1 MLLEPK
7 TRVSPGRPELANDGG
22 GTNRRR
28 YSAGAGPISRRKML
42 PHHHTRLKADMCGD
56 CSTPRSVSSNRLRA
70 ARIRCWVSHF
80 AFDSYAELEQRDW
93 FKQDHA
99 DRGQRHPE
107 MLMAEP
113 GETEFLSIFFSRCLR
128 ELRHMPPMRRRAD
141 RPKRWWWRWIRA
153 APGTWCVHR
162 G

>member
-80 AFDSYAELEQRDW
+80 AFDSHAELEQRDW

-113 GETEFLSIFFSRCLR
+113 GETEF
-128 ELRHMPPMRRRAD
+128 
-141 RPKRWWWRWIRA
+141 
-153 APGTWCVHR
+153 
-162 G
+162 